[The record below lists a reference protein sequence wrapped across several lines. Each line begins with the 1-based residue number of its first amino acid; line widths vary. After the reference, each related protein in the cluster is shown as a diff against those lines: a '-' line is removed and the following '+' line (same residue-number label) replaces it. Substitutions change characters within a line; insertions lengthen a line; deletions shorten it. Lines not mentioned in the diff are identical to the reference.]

1 MKLAPLLVLLAAFSL
16 CILAT
21 SAVAEAFVGLV
32 KSVEG
37 QAFVTRGGET
47 KDVVAGMEIKMG
59 DIVKTGDGGSVGL
72 IFSDDTIISMG
83 PRTELAIEDYLFEP
97 IEGKLAFIAKILRG
111 TVSYLS
117 GQIAKIA
124 PESVKLIT
132 PAATI
137 GVRGTHVLI
146 KVD

>member
-21 SAVAEAFVGLV
+21 SADAEAFVGLV

>member
-1 MKLAPLLVLLAAFSL
+1 MKFASLFMLLMAFIVTTDVAA
-16 CILAT
+16 
-21 SAVAEAFVGLV
+21 EEFVGLV

-37 QAFVTRGGET
+37 QAFVIRSGET
-47 KDVVAGMEIKMG
+47 KDAVAGMEIKMG
-59 DIVKTGDGGSVGL
+59 DVLKTGNDGSVGL

-83 PRTELAIEDYLFEP
+83 PRTELAVEDYLFEP
-97 IEGKLAFIAKILRG
+97 LEGKLAFIARILRG
-111 TVSYLS
+111 TVSFLS
-117 GQIAKIA
+117 GQIAKLS
-124 PESVKLIT
+124 PGSVKLIT

>member
-1 MKLAPLLVLLAAFSL
+1 MKTSPLFMLLGVVCLFLFVTGAA
-16 CILAT
+16 
-21 SAVAEAFVGLV
+21 AEEFVGLV

-37 QAFVTRGGET
+37 RAAIVRSGDT

-59 DIVKTGDGGSVGL
+59 DVIKTGRDGSVGL

-83 PRTELAIEDYLFEP
+83 PRTELAVEDYLFEP
-97 IEGKLAFIAKILRG
+97 VEGKLAFIARIIKG
-111 TVSYLS
+111 TVAYLS
-117 GQIAKIA
+117 GQISKLS
-124 PESVKLIT
+124 PESVKLVT

-137 GVRGTHVLI
+137 GVRGTHVLV